1 LTAHEGLALT
11 PESSAPISTGPA
23 AASGA
28 GEFFNSFSNYYK
40 VYLSITH
47 ISRFFHL

>member
-1 LTAHEGLALT
+1 LTAQEGLALI
-11 PESSAPISTGPA
+11 PVSSAPISTGPA
-23 AASGA
+23 STAGA